1 MIEET
6 QMQSMEVLSRLI
18 SSVYRT
24 KGGFQFRKFIF
35 WEKRFPYLSLFLVV
49 FSLQY
54 NILFKEKTWQSLRI
68 HFEEFSNSFYFSSKI
83 KYCKREKNMCILCVW
98 LV

>member
-35 WEKRFPYLSLFLVV
+35 WEKRFPYLSLFSVV
-49 FSLQY
+49 SLYNTTFFSE
-54 NILFKEKTWQSLRI
+54 EKTWQSLRI
-68 HFEEFSNSFYFSSKI
+68 HFEEFSNSFYFSSRI
-83 KYCKREKNMCILCVW
+83 KYCKGERNMCILCVW

>member
-35 WEKRFPYLSLFLVV
+35 WEKRFPYLSLFSVV
-49 FSLQY
+49 SLYNTTFFSKKKPGNLSEYILKNFQILSIFLQG
-54 NILFKEKTWQSLRI
+54 
-68 HFEEFSNSFYFSSKI
+68 
-83 KYCKREKNMCILCVW
+83 
-98 LV
+98 